1 MENSNPNGQITVG
14 DVNQIL
20 DSVFQNQNEEVVG
33 AAASDVNPF
42 DKENE
47 AIKAQQAAETAA
59 QERKSAILDTVV
71 AAVRIDRFK
80 AKKAAKFDPSVLN
93 GTFSNITMEQLPD
106 GSASPSDQTRH
117 KLSISMG
124 YTHTKNTENVALCAV
139 KLPVGVTVQQ
149 LEKALR
155 ELVGE
160 DNFVMKDYFRTGNP
174 DLRTQFRQAVDAVRF
189 LNTFSECAGAA
200 SAPPYLEF
208 KEKAIQIVQN
218 EEESLA

>member
-1 MENSNPNGQITVG
+1 MENLNPNEQITVSE
-14 DVNQIL
+14 VNQIL
-20 DSVFQNQNEEVVG
+20 DTVFPKEGVIG

-42 DKENE
+42 KAEQD
-47 AIKAQQAAETAA
+47 AIQAQTDAEQKAA
-59 QERKSAILDTVV
+59 ERKSAVLDTVI

-80 AKKAAKFDPSVLN
+80 AKKAAKFDPSVI
-93 GTFSNITMEQLPD
+93 GSTFASILMEQIPD

-139 KLPVGVTVQQ
+139 KLPVGVTIQN
-149 LEKALR
+149 LERALK

-160 DNFVMKDYFRTGNP
+160 DNFVTKDYFRTGNP